1 MTYLGI
7 SNLNI
12 QKKERLISDEAIR
25 SQGGTIASRYSRLS
39 ERRNACDKIN
49 DMFGLNISVDFRED
63 YRQTDDEYMVEGES
77 EDGVLNPMVL
87 DLRTR
92 SPIKE
97 IKEIKEKE

>member
-1 MTYLGI
+1 
-7 SNLNI
+7 
-12 QKKERLISDEAIR
+12 
-25 SQGGTIASRYSRLS
+25 
-39 ERRNACDKIN
+39 
-49 DMFGLNISVDFRED
+49 
-63 YRQTDDEYMVEGES
+63 MVEGES